1 MPSSCLG
8 PALCFLLHTSRHI
21 LSCYPH
27 PLRFN
32 VMSVDLYTLYSFH
45 FQLTPLHLHL
55 HFLQSPVVPS
65 PLLSPCPLCLLSSQ
79 VGSIGCYHVT
89 PKPGFHF
96 HVFIFIYH
104 CHATCFFRKWSCNV
118 GVCLCTWTI
127 CCSYIVDDVIWSTLL
142 YKVAYSWGK
151 METFY
156 Y

>member
-1 MPSSCLG
+1 MTSICGNYSEMPSSCLG

-104 CHATCFFRKWSCNV
+104 CHATCFFRTWSCNV
-118 GVCLCTWTI
+118 GVLPV
-127 CCSYIVDDVIWSTLL
+127 YLNYMLL
-142 YKVAYSWGK
+142 IYSRWCDL
-151 METFY
+151 ERFAV
-156 Y
+156 